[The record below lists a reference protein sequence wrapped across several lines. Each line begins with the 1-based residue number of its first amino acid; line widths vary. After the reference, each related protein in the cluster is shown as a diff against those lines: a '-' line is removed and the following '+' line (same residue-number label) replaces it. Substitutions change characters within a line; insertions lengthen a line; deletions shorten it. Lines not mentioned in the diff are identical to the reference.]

1 MPIIPKSTKCESLQC
16 KSLRVQG
23 SAYCEAHGGKR
34 KLTVSRLESNREYK
48 GALWESIRA
57 RILSTEPLCMACK
70 LTGRITQ
77 AAHVDH
83 VFPWRVIGGE
93 SFRHNL
99 FQSLCAECH
108 GVKTGLERA
117 GVFRHYISPAP
128 VDFVRSDYSHV
139 MRQL

>member
-1 MPIIPKSTKCESLQC
+1 MPTIPKTTKCEALQC
-16 KSLRVQG
+16 KLTRVQG
-23 SAYCEAHGGKR
+23 SAYCEAHGGKP
-34 KLTVSRLESNREYK
+34 KITAARLISNREYK

-57 RILSTEPLCMACK
+57 RVLSTEPLCMACK
-70 LTGRITQ
+70 LTGRITP

-83 VFPWRVIGGE
+83 VFPWRVIGAE

-128 VDFVRSDYSHV
+128 VDFTRLDYLHV
-139 MRQL
+139 MRRE